1 MANPAAFEREL
12 RAVFSRLQ
20 NDTEM
25 ARHGHYSFHDVEM
38 ISPLFRCSS
47 EPVAAPT
54 LPFPGL
60 DDALLRCK
68 ALRRPNYSCG
78 IEADNMVHGGMWVDA
93 FIRFWI
99 STMAQVEEQHRPRLG
114 DNR

>member
-12 RAVFSRLQ
+12 RVVFGRLQ
-20 NDTEM
+20 HEL
-25 ARHGHYSFHDVEM
+25 ASHYSFENVDV
-38 ISPLFRCSS
+38 ISPLFRYSS

-60 DDALLRCK
+60 DDALLKCK

-99 STMAQVEEQHRPRLG
+99 STQCQVEEQYRLRLG
-114 DNR
+114 DYR